1 MAVKIR
7 LRRMGAKKRPFY
19 RIVVT
24 PSTNPRDGGFIENIG
39 FYNPITDPA
48 EVKVDNERAIYWL
61 SKGAIP
67 TETVTSIL
75 RKQGVYDAIAAS
87 KAAETTEA

>member
-48 EVKVDNERAIYWL
+48 EVKVNAERAIYWL

-67 TETVTSIL
+67 TDTVTSIL
-75 RKQGVYDAIAAS
+75 RKQGVYDAISAS
-87 KAAETTEA
+87 KAADTTEA